1 MNMIPPD
8 FSLITFITA
17 CIITIPIFLIG
28 LNLQRITVKTVK
40 AERAPT
46 WEFTVCHSIIM
57 VLHYT
62 CTFSFEFFANILP
75 SISEYTGEWF
85 CIVLQF
91 VRGYGLF
98 SIGLHSLM
106 ICIYKYIF
114 IVQNTMV
121 RMIGEDK
128 IKRAMLGIYLLNPV
142 FTSLSF
148 MARSPYLEPA
158 PTFTRCSAFK
168 RMHSFDDVMESTRWK
183 RTFFCGIDD
192 NDYEG
197 LSYVVYLINQC
208 YCFFQTLAFLGSLF
222 NLFEAFIYYRLF
234 KFMKR

>member
-1 MNMIPPD
+1 M
-8 FSLITFITA
+8 FS
-17 CIITIPIFLIG
+17 
-28 LNLQRITVKTVK
+28 TV
-40 AERAPT
+40 
-46 WEFTVCHSIIM
+46 
-57 VLHYT
+57 
-62 CTFSFEFFANILP
+62 
-75 SISEYTGEWF
+75 
-85 CIVLQF
+85 
-91 VRGYGLF
+91 
-98 SIGLHSLM
+98 
-106 ICIYKYIF
+106 CIYKYIF

-128 IKRAMLGIYLLNPV
+128 INRAMLGIYLLNPV

-183 RTFFCGIDD
+183 RTFFCGFDD

-197 LSYVVYLINQC
+197 ASYVVYLINQC

>member
-1 MNMIPPD
+1 MIPPD
-8 FSLITFITA
+8 FSLFTFLTA

-28 LNLQRITVKTVK
+28 LNLQRIIVKTVK

-85 CIVLQF
+85 CIVLVF

-128 IKRAMLGIYLLNPV
+128 IKRAMLVIYLLNPV
-142 FTSLSF
+142 HLLGEPYHVP
-148 MARSPYLEPA
+148 ARKVLLQGS
-158 PTFTRCSAFK
+158 
-168 RMHSFDDVMESTRWK
+168 ST
-183 RTFFCGIDD
+183 GD
-192 NDYEG
+192 
-197 LSYVVYLINQC
+197 LSYKYQ
-208 YCFFQTLAFLGSLF
+208 YH
-222 NLFEAFIYYRLF
+222 
-234 KFMKR
+234 